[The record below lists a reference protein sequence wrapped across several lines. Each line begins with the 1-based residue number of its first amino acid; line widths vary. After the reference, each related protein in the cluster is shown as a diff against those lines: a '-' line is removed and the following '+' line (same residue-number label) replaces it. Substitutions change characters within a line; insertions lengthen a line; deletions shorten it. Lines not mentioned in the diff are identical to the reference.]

1 LPLPFHHALSG
12 LSIDAKFLSTADKG
26 AGGWATV
33 KAVTICGLK
42 TSGTFTMNPV
52 NTDDP
57 VDQTKGGTG
66 AWSGLGTYV
75 NYHYEI
81 PVDDQEQLA
90 AELENVSTPHTIT
103 LVPKGEWLV
112 VPQTTT
118 PWDKSY
124 NSDLLPV
131 PANGAYIILRVD
143 EYKNPGFESFL
154 LFPLNTSFNA
164 GKNRVITV
172 DVAQGREYYSDSNT
186 AGVCDLHFQ
195 PSQAGGGSRQ
205 LDMDGEDF

>member
-1 LPLPFHHALSG
+1 
-12 LSIDAKFLSTADKG
+12 
-26 AGGWATV
+26 
-33 KAVTICGLK
+33 
-42 TSGTFTMNPV
+42 
-52 NTDDP
+52 
-57 VDQTKGGTG
+57 
-66 AWSGLGTYV
+66 
-75 NYHYEI
+75 
-81 PVDDQEQLA
+81 
-90 AELENVSTPHTIT
+90 